1 MRRAAVL
8 TVVVACALSV
18 WGQNPAEL
26 FEKAP
31 PDIDEALRAR
41 INKFYQYHV
50 EGKFRAADALVAED
64 SKDVFF
70 GADKQRCRSFA
81 ITKISYSDNFTRA
94 SAMVICDTEM
104 MMPPVGLIP
113 IKMPI
118 RSLWKV
124 ENGEWYWYVEPPPP
138 GSSLNS
144 MFGVPGP
151 AGPPPNSTGAA
162 GAPSAPAAPGP
173 PITFTPLLDLETLQ
187 NAVRADRTSVTFAVG
202 TKGTERIQLANRLP
216 GGVRLELRP
225 AKLPG
230 FEISLDKE
238 NLEKGES
245 ATLSI
250 TYLAAADSKPGA
262 TALVVVVT
270 PAEQEIP
277 IRIEVK

>member
-1 MRRAAVL
+1 MRKTAVVGIVL
-8 TVVVACALSV
+8 AGALLA

-81 ITKISYSDNFTRA
+81 IAKITYSDNFTRA

-124 ENGEWYWYVEPPPP
+124 ENGEWYWYVEPAPP
-138 GSSLNS
+138 GSKLNS

-151 AGPPPNSTGAA
+151 AAPPSNASD
-162 GAPSAPAAPGP
+162 APSAPPAPGP

-187 NAVRADRTSVTFAVG
+187 NAVRADRTSVTFAAG
-202 TKGTERIQLANRLP
+202 NKGTERIRLSNRLP

-225 AKLPG
+225 PKLPG
-230 FEISLDKE
+230 FELSLDKD

-262 TALVVVVT
+262 AVLVVAVT

>member
-1 MRRAAVL
+1 MRKTAVVGIVL
-8 TVVVACALSV
+8 AGALLA

-81 ITKISYSDNFTRA
+81 IAKITYSDNFTRA

-124 ENGEWYWYVEPPPP
+124 ENGEWYWYVEPAPP
-138 GSSLNS
+138 GSKLNS

-151 AGPPPNSTGAA
+151 AAPPSNAA
-162 GAPSAPAAPGP
+162 GAPSAPPAPGP

-187 NAVRADRTSVTFAVG
+187 NAVRADRTSVTFAAG
-202 TKGTERIQLANRLP
+202 NNGTERIRLSNRLP

-225 AKLPG
+225 PKLPG
-230 FEISLDKE
+230 FELSLDKD

-250 TYLAAADSKPGA
+250 TYSAAADSKPGA
-262 TALVVVVT
+262 AVLVVAVT

>member
-8 TVVVACALSV
+8 AVVGAAAVLA

-31 PDIDEALRAR
+31 PDIEEALRAR
-41 INKFYQYHV
+41 ITKFYQYHV

-70 GADKQRCRSFA
+70 GADKQRCRSFT

-94 SAMVICDTEM
+94 SAMVVCDTEM

-124 ENGEWYWYVEPPPP
+124 ENGEWYWYVEPAPP
-138 GSSLNS
+138 SASLNA
-144 MFGVPGP
+144 MFGLRGAAAAPP
-151 AGPPPNSTGAA
+151 ANSAGAA
-162 GAPSAPAAPGP
+162 GSPAAPGP
-173 PITFTPLLDLETLQ
+173 PIPLTPLVDLEMLQ
-187 NAVRADRTSVTFAVG
+187 NAVRADRTSVTFAAG
-202 TKGTERIQLANRLP
+202 AKGTERIQLSNRLP
-216 GGVRLELRP
+216 GGVRLDLQP
-225 AKLPG
+225 PKLQG
-230 FEISLDKE
+230 FEVSLDKQ
-238 NLEKGES
+238 NLEQGERS
-245 ATLSI
+245 TLSI
-250 TYLAAADSKPGA
+250 TYQASADSKPGSA
-262 TALVVVVT
+262 TLIVIVR
-270 PAEQEIP
+270 PAGQEIP